1 MRYNEESMAYN
12 TKIKQMP
19 AIIVANMFGFD
30 EKLYFESDE
39 GAENAPKV
47 EF

>member
-1 MRYNEESMAYN
+1 
-12 TKIKQMP
+12 MP
-19 AIIVANMFGFD
+19 ARIVANMFGFD
-30 EKLYFESDE
+30 EKLYFEADE